1 MSPPIFRPRGP
12 TSTEWMQL
20 AACASLLLIPAF
32 FLRGWW
38 VEDAAIAFA
47 YARNLAH
54 GDGLVAFAG
63 GERTEGYS
71 DPLWIL
77 LLAAV
82 QVVGL
87 DPFVMSKVLGTVLA
101 AATVP
106 FVWGITR
113 RLPGI
118 SPRAPMFAALLAATS
133 PLLGIWANAG
143 LENPLFSLLLAAGI
157 YLLLTE
163 LGAGRVG
170 GRRPPWSSLLF
181 LGLAFTRTEGIVYA
195 GFAVAIGALAD
206 VRRGSLRGAALRVLA
221 CVLPYVAY
229 QLARYAYFALPFP
242 LPYYAKVANANFDIT
257 SWRSRGWTDLRGWA
271 LECGWGFLFLVPVL
285 GVTRGRWVRGLGVG
299 SVTLGVLLLVPGTLA
314 EHARMGLITALI
326 LLLPVL
332 ALGRGVER
340 VLLAG
345 FATITVSFA
354 LLSNGDWMTG
364 SRFYAQCVVPLA
376 VAYAVGRGDLLRL
389 VAGRQRRV
397 VGSLL
402 TAAPI
407 IWNLA
412 YTGVYAWKPESMTPF
427 TTQGRVASFK
437 EVAERIHLD
446 RPWVSVDHAMGGH
459 MWFAPPEGRTID
471 WYGLTDVTF
480 ALHRPVPGFA
490 GDYLLKPAR
499 FDFAHMEAG
508 FRRQKEFTTQF
519 VEIPRGEGRTNDD
532 WIHRTLLTT
541 PTWPGEPQVQTFADG
556 HKVEGVDV
564 PAPTEYPGGAL
575 YVELGLSRPVGVD
588 GDFGVDIELVGPQL
602 WKYRVS
608 AGYEGLFPPAKW
620 APGEIFVG
628 RHALPLPT
636 TLPQGDYTLRVAL
649 VDASGSV
656 IPTASVAPP
665 PIVVHVVS
673 RELARAAA
681 EDAWSRALAAA
692 NARDCEIADALW
704 RDTVHSQPTDPA
716 WAAELAV
723 RAQTPLSECWSA
735 RSRASRI
742 LATQVEDLQKARR
755 WDPRSPSA
763 NAVGA
768 ELATRLWPNA
778 AAARAAGDAGRALT
792 LFEDIVI
799 ADPTQAWARRYA
811 EEARTVVLD
820 QRRVRVQER
829 ESR

>member
-1 MSPPIFRPRGP
+1 MNHPFRPRGP
-12 TSTEWMQL
+12 TVTERIQL

-32 FLRGWW
+32 LLRGWW

-47 YARNLAH
+47 YARNLAQ
-54 GDGLVAFAG
+54 GDGLVTFVG

-87 DPFVMSKVLGTVLA
+87 DPFLTSKVLGTLLA

-106 FVWGITR
+106 LVWAITR
-113 RLPGI
+113 RVPGV

-143 LENPLFSLLLAAGI
+143 LENPLFSLLLAAGG
-157 YLLLTE
+157 YLLLCE

-170 GRRPPWSSLLF
+170 GRRLPWSSLLF
-181 LGLAFTRTEGIVYA
+181 LGLALTRTEGIVYA
-195 GFAVAIGALAD
+195 GFAVGIGALAD

-285 GVTRGRWVRGLGVG
+285 GVTRGRWARGLGVG
-299 SVTLGVLLLVPGTLA
+299 SVTLGILLLVPGTLA
-314 EHARMGLITALI
+314 EHARMGLIAALI

-376 VAYAVGRGDLLRL
+376 VAYAAGRGDLVRL
-389 VAGRQRRV
+389 VPARRRRL

-402 TAAPI
+402 TAVPI

-412 YTGVYAWKPESMTPF
+412 YISGYAWKPESMTPF
-427 TTQGRVASFK
+427 TTRGRVDSFQ
-437 EVAERIHLD
+437 EVAKRIHMD

-519 VEIPRGEGRTNDD
+519 VEIPKGEGRTNDD
-532 WIHRTLLTT
+532 WVRRALLTT
-541 PTWPGEPQVQTFADG
+541 PTWPGEPQVQTFVDG
-556 HKVEGVDV
+556 HRVEGVDV
-564 PAPTEYPGGAL
+564 PAPTVAPGGAL
-575 YVELGLSRPVGVD
+575 YVELGLSRPPRVD
-588 GDFGVDIELVGPQL
+588 GEFSVDIELVGPQVL
-602 WKYRVS
+602 KSRVS
-608 AGYEGLFPPAKW
+608 AGYDGLFPPAKW

-628 RHALPLPT
+628 RHVLPLPT
-636 TLPQGDYTLRVAL
+636 TLPNGDYTLRVAL
-649 VDASGSV
+649 VDASGAE
-656 IPTASVAPP
+656 IPPATDPHAV
-665 PIVVHVVS
+665 VVHIVS
-673 RELARAAA
+673 WELAQAAA
-681 EDAWSRALAAA
+681 EDAWARVLAAA
-692 NARDCEIADALW
+692 NARDCELADALW
-704 RDTVHSQPTDPA
+704 RDALHSQPADPA
-716 WAAELAV
+716 WATELAA

-763 NAVGA
+763 NVVGA
-768 ELATRLWPNA
+768 ELAARLWPNA
-778 AAARAAGDAGRALT
+778 EAARAAGAVSRALT
-792 LFEDIVI
+792 LFEAIVI
-799 ADPTQAWARRYA
+799 ADPTQSWARRYA
-811 EEARTVVLD
+811 EDARTVVLE
-820 QRRVRVQER
+820 QRRIREQKQER
-829 ESR
+829 R